1 VSNSGLFCPTGLG
14 ALTQCKVAWSFPSC
28 FYDLSSDWNHLL
40 STGPLDYRVFCLT
53 DGKGPRSTLDTV
65 KSFQMVYPQCWI
77 ISWYCAAVCTI
88 AVLLFCKWLMEGPWC
103 RTLHQHQWRGGGG
116 EGGSLPVSSP
126 VLHSVN
132 SASSPIPRK
141 AARSCISFPCLCHS
155 LEHSRQWAKGMHATL
170 LDSHLL
176 EIAAFHSRCPVP

>member
-88 AVLLFCKWLMEGPWC
+88 AVLLFCKWLMEGLWC
-103 RTLHQHQWRGGGG
+103 RTLHQHQWRGGGW
-116 EGGSLPVSSP
+116 GGQPASLLSSAPFCKLSFISYTQKGCQVMHQFPLPVSQPGTFQAVS
-126 VLHSVN
+126 
-132 SASSPIPRK
+132 
-141 AARSCISFPCLCHS
+141 
-155 LEHSRQWAKGMHATL
+155 
-170 LDSHLL
+170 
-176 EIAAFHSRCPVP
+176 